1 MPYVRCPTCNLS
13 TYSVR
18 GEHCP
23 RCDTPLVVPAGPTTP
38 EALLEKALG
47 LVRRELDVDVALISE
62 VTEHYEVVQRV
73 DAAAGAEAPPP
84 GTAVP
89 LADTICQRLLE
100 GRVGPVI
107 GDVRGE
113 PELAELP
120 YVRAGGIGAYL
131 GVPLTTLNA
140 RLYVLC
146 CLSRERRPDL
156 GDSEH
161 RFLRGVAETIR
172 SALDRVPGGFG

>member
-1 MPYVRCPTCNLS
+1 MPYVVCPTCDLT

-23 RCDTPLVVPAGPTTP
+23 RCDAALVVPPSPTTP
-38 EALLEKALG
+38 EALLEEALG

-62 VTEHYEVVQRV
+62 VTDHHEVVRRV

-84 GTAVP
+84 GLAVP

-100 GRVGPVI
+100 GRLGPVI

-113 PELAELP
+113 PQLAELP
-120 YVRAGGIGAYL
+120 HVRAGGIGAYL
-131 GVPLTTLNA
+131 GVPLTTADA

-156 GDSEH
+156 GEREH

-172 SALDRVPGGFG
+172 SALDRGPH

>member
-1 MPYVRCPTCNLS
+1 MPYVRCPTCGLT

-23 RCDTPLVVPAGPTTP
+23 RCDTALVVPSAPWTP
-38 EALLEKALG
+38 EALVEEVLA
-47 LVRRELDVDVALISE
+47 LVRRELDVDVALLTE
-62 VTEHYEVVQRV
+62 VTDRHEIVELV
-73 DAAAGAEAPPP
+73 DAAAGVEVPAP

-89 LADTICQRLLE
+89 LDDTICRHLLE
-100 GRVGPVI
+100 GRVEPVI
-107 GDVRGE
+107 ADTRAEPALARVPTVRSGE
-113 PELAELP
+113 
-120 YVRAGGIGAYL
+120 IGAYV
-131 GVPLTTLNA
+131 GVPLTTTNA

-156 GDSEH
+156 GDREH

-172 SALDRVPGGFG
+172 GALERAPA